1 MYFQSFNLAL
11 LFLLLICSQ
20 NNLTPGEGADYANH
34 SESPKQVESL
44 SSDVIV
50 PASSVAE
57 FCESTETD
65 SGNQHSSVHMSDGFN
80 FGLMPPTLGNP
91 LGSMEA
97 SDNQAHDAARAS
109 SVFVSVFFSVDL
121 FLTQDHC
128 FWIFLSDGC
137 FVN

>member
-1 MYFQSFNLAL
+1 LA
-11 LFLLLICSQ
+11 
-20 NNLTPGEGADYANH
+20 PGEGADYANL

-44 SSDVIV
+44 SSDVVIV

-65 SGNQHSSVHMSDGFN
+65 SGNQHSSVHMSGGFD
-80 FGLMPPTLGNP
+80 FGLMPQILGNP

-109 SVFVSVFFSVDL
+109 SVFVSVFF
-121 FLTQDHC
+121 FR
-128 FWIFLSDGC
+128 
-137 FVN
+137 